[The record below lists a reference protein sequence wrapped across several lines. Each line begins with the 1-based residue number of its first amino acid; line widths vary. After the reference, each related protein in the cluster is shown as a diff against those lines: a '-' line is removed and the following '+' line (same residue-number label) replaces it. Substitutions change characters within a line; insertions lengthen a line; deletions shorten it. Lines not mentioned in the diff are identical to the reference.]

1 MVGGERD
8 VQVMG
13 NSVAEKK
20 AWCWSHGMG
29 NFFTFLNQ
37 KFRVVN
43 KV

>member
-29 NFFTFLNQ
+29 NPAVEKNPRYGVGPT
-37 KFRVVN
+37 
-43 KV
+43 